1 LARNPRYERPP
12 SLPESEWKA
21 IIDDAKE
28 KILKKIRRTNNWYTK
43 VNYNILISIPALFFF
58 RSK

>member
-1 LARNPRYERPP
+1 LARNTRYERPP
-12 SLPESEWKA
+12 SIPEREWKA
-21 IIDDAKE
+21 IIDDEKE

-43 VNYNILISIPALFFF
+43 VNYNFLNSILALFFF